1 MAYKINPFTGQMD
14 NVGSSEIEN
23 KASINKL
30 VVTIDGVKYAVARD
44 VIVTPATPTLT
55 AGGTFTRSKTVA
67 INCATTGVTIRYT
80 LDGTDPDL
88 EHGTVGTSVTL
99 NQDTSVE
106 SKTYTVKAVA
116 IKNGEVSDVASQTY
130 TINRQ
135 VDAPTISVSG
145 NKYSA
150 SRTVTITQAAAD
162 TLKYKIGASD
172 TEHVYDSSNKPVVSA
187 SETVYAYAEKA
198 DWVRNSASLAVEIG
212 AKKCYIGRAASLA
225 NNAAVEA
232 LDYAYEQDTLVGS
245 TKDVDFGTASTE
257 YAWIAIPNTAA
268 LRLAVSSGSVPVT
281 LSDADGAIVGD
292 YRVWR
297 TLNRINDSFS
307 FKIEEA

>member
-145 NKYSA
+145 NK
-150 SRTVTITQAAAD
+150 
-162 TLKYKIGASD
+162 
-172 TEHVYDSSNKPVVSA
+172 
-187 SETVYAYAEKA
+187 
-198 DWVRNSASLAVEIG
+198 
-212 AKKCYIGRAASLA
+212 
-225 NNAAVEA
+225 
-232 LDYAYEQDTLVGS
+232 
-245 TKDVDFGTASTE
+245 
-257 YAWIAIPNTAA
+257 
-268 LRLAVSSGSVPVT
+268 
-281 LSDADGAIVGD
+281 
-292 YRVWR
+292 
-297 TLNRINDSFS
+297 
-307 FKIEEA
+307 